1 MRLFNFHEIVL
12 AESEDYLL
20 SSNPSGTILY
30 QEHYRIHVLTRT
42 ELKQILQAISSGSIK
57 GYLIKVN
64 NGNILPPDDLAWVE
78 RFNLKRLLKAG
89 ITHVAYVSPQNVFN
103 SLEMEK
109 EIQPGSI
116 FRIRIF
122 KKIEDAVLWL
132 EQTLHKELTCHEGK
146 GD

>member
-1 MRLFNFHEIVL
+1 MKLYNFNEIVL
-12 AESEDYLL
+12 AENEDYML

-30 QEHYRIHVLTRT
+30 LEHFKVHVLTRT
-42 ELKQILQAISSGSIK
+42 ELKQILQAISSRGIK
-57 GYLIKVN
+57 GYIIKVN

-78 RFNLKRLLKAG
+78 RFNLRRLLKAG
-89 ITHVAYVSPQNVFN
+89 ITHVAYVSPKNVFN

-109 EIQPGSI
+109 ELKPGRI

-132 EQTLHKELTCHEGK
+132 EQALHKELTCHDGI
-146 GD
+146 